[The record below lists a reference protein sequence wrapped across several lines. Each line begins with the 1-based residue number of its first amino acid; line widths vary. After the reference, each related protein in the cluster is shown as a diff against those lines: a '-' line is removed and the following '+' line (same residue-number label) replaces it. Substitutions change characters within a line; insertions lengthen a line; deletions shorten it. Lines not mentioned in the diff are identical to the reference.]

1 MNKFL
6 DWIKGSVLAI
16 VVICY
21 CIFASFMCLFPNNKD
36 E

>member
-1 MNKFL
+1 MNKFFYF
-6 DWIKGSVLAI
+6 IKEAMLAI
-16 VVICY
+16 AVLSY

>member
-1 MNKFL
+1 MNKFFS
-6 DWIKGSVLAI
+6 WIKESILA
-16 VVICY
+16 VAMLCY

>member
-6 DWIKGSVLAI
+6 NWIKESFLAVAI
-16 VVICY
+16 FSY